1 MKFFIFT
8 CLLAVALAKHEIK
21 QFSSS
26 EESVNISQ
34 EKYKQ
39 DNNVVF
45 QTSQESSSRSSSEK
59 NKQTEEE
66 KVNVKELNKIKQFY
80 QDFYF
85 PLYRRPQPLQIVM
98 NPWNNNKENAYH
110 DSPVLGSTNIF
121 QEEIFKKIVDMI
133 KSNQFHQLTIPQ
145 YFQAIYPQQR
155 AVNPWDPFREYT
167 YSYVPF
173 VRNF

>member
-45 QTSQESSSRSSSEK
+45 QTSQESSSRSSSEESAEVV
-59 NKQTEEE
+59 EE
-66 KVNVKELNKIKQFY
+66 NKIKQFY